1 MSIPDTTV
9 RLLEAVSYFA
19 DLDADILQTI
29 ALRCQSKSLLS
40 RRPVFMEGDPCKH
53 LYILESGCVKFYR
66 SRTSKAALGQSAT
79 TCGLPFGPHSSGR
92 ATSPVRKPAWPRR

>member
-9 RLLEAVSYFA
+9 RLLEAVSYFS
-19 DLDADILQTI
+19 DLNADILQTI
-29 ALRCQSKSLLS
+29 AQRCQSKSLLS

-66 SRTSKAALGQSAT
+66 SRTCKLW
-79 TCGLPFGPHSSGR
+79 
-92 ATSPVRKPAWPRR
+92 VNPRRRSPRARCPQRGRFLTFGATLCIYEHTL

>member
-66 SRTSKAALGQSAT
+66 SRTSKAALGLGRVKTLWLAGEGCRLCVRHGSAWRFVT
-79 TCGLPFGPHSSGR
+79 
-92 ATSPVRKPAWPRR
+92 V

>member
-79 TCGLPFGPHSSGR
+79 TLTARPLSAEGSIPDIWR
-92 ATSPVRKPAWPRR
+92 DPVHL